1 MFFEV
6 IVLSRKKNSILHKNK
21 DKSSELT
28 ILDFILA
35 ILFFICY
42 VFMFAGA
49 VWFLMGNSL

>member
-1 MFFEV
+1 LFFEV